1 MSGDHNPE
9 VARQRAIERLLQGKG
24 LGGALSGDGI
34 SADGAGDLRSVEE
47 RAAYAHADEVWET
60 LADLK
65 TDPDYAALLG
75 RPTWRE
81 RLAGWRRSLES
92 QALKPQS
99 LIPGWRRRP
108 ARIMGGVAL
117 AAGLMA
123 LAWLGV
129 PPGGTVYNTAIAEIR
144 QLSLED
150 GSTIALGARS
160 RLRVAY
166 SEERRVVHMQPGEAF
181 FSITPDPDRPFVIRA
196 GETRISVVGT
206 KFNVKYDGENVR
218 VAVTEG
224 KVAVAPPTPLL
235 TFEAAPV
242 IPLEAGKEAF
252 IAPEAARPA
261 IKPIT
266 STPMET
272 WLSGWLAYEDVSLK
286 EIITDVNRYLPGE
299 VVIASDRLAQERLT
313 ASFRTD
319 QAGAFLE
326 SLSQIIPVRLEGEI
340 GRKVVL
346 TEVSAG

>member
-24 LGGALSGDGI
+24 LGGALSG
-34 SADGAGDLRSVEE
+34 DGAGDLRSVEE

-92 QALKPQS
+92 HA

-117 AAGLMA
+117 ATGLMA